1 MSYGIDIQ
9 FALQASTAYV
19 PGPATFSHW
28 ARTALRERPDPA
40 ELTVRVVD
48 AAEMTQLNRNYRGQ
62 DGTTNVLSFP
72 ITDLPD
78 PTLALLGDVVIC
90 ADVVAAE
97 AVAQRKSIEA
107 HWAHM
112 TVHGVL
118 HLLGYDHINDDD
130 ARVMEMREVDILK
143 ALGYADPYDA
153 MDIL

>member
-1 MSYGIDIQ
+1 MTYFIDVQ
-9 FALQASTAYV
+9 FALDKPPAHV

-28 ARTALRERPDPA
+28 ARTALREHADAA

-48 AAEMTQLNRNYRGQ
+48 AAEMVQLNQDYRGK

-72 ITDLPD
+72 IEDLPD
-78 PTLALLGDVVIC
+78 PELALLGDVVIC

-97 AVAQRKSIEA
+97 AAAQRKPVEA

-130 ARVMEMREVDILK
+130 ARLMEAREVKILTS
-143 ALGYADPYDA
+143 LGYTDPYLT
-153 MDIL
+153 MDTL